1 MTRHN
6 VNKSPAIRA
15 VMSLAMATF
24 MFLSS
29 GFGTSVA
36 HAEEKIVSYK
46 YKTSEPGSISEF
58 KKLAEEG
65 KDLSGK
71 TVIIST
77 NDVHGAIQ
85 KYPYV
90 ASLKNFFKNDLHS
103 DVILVD
109 SGDFSQDKKEK
120 GNPGADS
127 AGCMEKSKGLAGV
140 LAMNAVGYDLATLGN
155 HEFEYGFDAYSKNA
169 PEAKFKLIN
178 SNILKE
184 DVSKT
189 LKDKGKKGTLS
200 LEDFKSIGSEQY
212 LCDANYLYESPSSDL
227 KIGFFGLLAPEAS
240 TKSSN
245 YKILKDKVL
254 YTCAQNQADELRKQG
269 ANIVI
274 CLSHLGLEDS
284 VTDNRSIDIYTN
296 LSDGDSNP
304 VDLILDAH
312 SHTLFFSGAKDE
324 PIMSGEM
331 LLRNVGITIIDNES
345 KTIDKRIIVPLND
358 LKANLDPD
366 KGTEEAINVIINEY
380 NPDFFNQATGEA
392 SEAESKSNE
401 NAGKSDNKKK
411 HKNNYRYSFG

>member
-29 GFGTSVA
+29 GFGASIA

-90 ASLKNFFKNDLHS
+90 ASLKSFFKNDLKS

-140 LAMNAVGYDLATLGN
+140 LAMNAT
-155 HEFEYGFDAYSKNA
+155 
-169 PEAKFKLIN
+169 
-178 SNILKE
+178 
-184 DVSKT
+184 
-189 LKDKGKKGTLS
+189 
-200 LEDFKSIGSEQY
+200 
-212 LCDANYLYESPSSDL
+212 
-227 KIGFFGLLAPEAS
+227 GL
-240 TKSSN
+240 
-245 YKILKDKVL
+245 
-254 YTCAQNQADELRKQG
+254 
-269 ANIVI
+269 
-274 CLSHLGLEDS
+274 
-284 VTDNRSIDIYTN
+284 
-296 LSDGDSNP
+296 
-304 VDLILDAH
+304 
-312 SHTLFFSGAKDE
+312 
-324 PIMSGEM
+324 
-331 LLRNVGITIIDNES
+331 
-345 KTIDKRIIVPLND
+345 
-358 LKANLDPD
+358 
-366 KGTEEAINVIINEY
+366 
-380 NPDFFNQATGEA
+380 
-392 SEAESKSNE
+392 
-401 NAGKSDNKKK
+401 
-411 HKNNYRYSFG
+411 

>member
-29 GFGTSVA
+29 GFGASVA

-120 GNPGADS
+120 KALFHLRTSKVS
-127 AGCMEKSKGLAGV
+127 AV
-140 LAMNAVGYDLATLGN
+140 
-155 HEFEYGFDAYSKNA
+155 
-169 PEAKFKLIN
+169 
-178 SNILKE
+178 SNICAMQTI
-184 DVSKT
+184 SM
-189 LKDKGKKGTLS
+189 
-200 LEDFKSIGSEQY
+200 
-212 LCDANYLYESPSSDL
+212 
-227 KIGFFGLLAPEAS
+227 
-240 TKSSN
+240 
-245 YKILKDKVL
+245 KVRR
-254 YTCAQNQADELRKQG
+254 Q
-269 ANIVI
+269 I
-274 CLSHLGLEDS
+274 
-284 VTDNRSIDIYTN
+284 
-296 LSDGDSNP
+296 
-304 VDLILDAH
+304 
-312 SHTLFFSGAKDE
+312 
-324 PIMSGEM
+324 
-331 LLRNVGITIIDNES
+331 
-345 KTIDKRIIVPLND
+345 
-358 LKANLDPD
+358 
-366 KGTEEAINVIINEY
+366 
-380 NPDFFNQATGEA
+380 
-392 SEAESKSNE
+392 
-401 NAGKSDNKKK
+401 
-411 HKNNYRYSFG
+411 